1 MALFTDGTTSTLE
14 ELRGYESGLYDVAS
28 IEGIDLSQKLVL
40 AHQELE
46 VELTAH
52 FFREQPEQLGR
63 VVVTQP
69 LHLWH
74 IFQSLAL
81 TYRDAYNSHLNDR
94 YLGKWREYQR
104 MANWASRSLFETGV
118 GLIEEAVPKAAAPTV
133 RAVSGQG
140 AAAMYWT
147 RVAWVSAKGEEGC
160 PSEPAVLAAA
170 QGTVPEVEATEA
182 PANASGWNVYAGLS
196 IEDSRLQN
204 DLPIEI
210 GATWRLPLSGLAA
223 GRKAGNGQQPSSYV
237 RINRVLQRG

>member
-1 MALFTDGTTSTLE
+1 MALFTDGTISTLE

-40 AHQELE
+40 AHQELG
-46 VELTAH
+46 VELTAR

-81 TYRDAYNSHLNDR
+81 TYRDSYNSHLNDR

-104 MANWASRSLFETGV
+104 MADWASRNLFETGV
-118 GLIEEAVPKAAAPTV
+118 GLIEEAVAKAAAPTV

-140 AAAMYWT
+140 AAAMYWV

-170 QGTVPEVEATEA
+170 LGTVPEVEAVEA
-182 PANASGWNVYAGLS
+182 PANASGWNVYVGQS

-204 DLPIEI
+204 EQPIGI
-210 GATWRLPLSGLAA
+210 GATWRLPSSGLAA
-223 GRKAGNGQQPSSYV
+223 GRKAGQGQQPSSYV

>member
-1 MALFTDGTTSTLE
+1 MALFTDGAPSSLE

-40 AHQELE
+40 AHQELG
-46 VELTAH
+46 VELTAR
-52 FFREQPEQLGR
+52 FFAEQPEKLGR

-118 GLIEEAVPKAAAPTV
+118 GFIGEAVPKATAPTV

-140 AAAMYWT
+140 AAAMYWA
-147 RVAWVSAKGEEGC
+147 RVAWVSEQGEEGC

-170 QGTVPEVEATEA
+170 QGTVLEVEAVEA

-196 IEDSRLQN
+196 IEDNRLQN
-204 DLPIEI
+204 EQPIAI
-210 GATWRLPLSGLAA
+210 GATWRLPLAGLAA
-223 GRKAGNGQQPSSYV
+223 GRKAGNGQQPSSYE

>member
-14 ELRGYESGLYDVAS
+14 ELRGYESGLYEVAS
-28 IEGIDLSQKLVL
+28 IEGIDLSQKLFL
-40 AHQELE
+40 AHQELG
-46 VELTAH
+46 VELTAR

-81 TYRDAYNSHLNDR
+81 TYRDSYNSHLNDR

-104 MANWASRSLFETGV
+104 MANWASRNLFETGV

-133 RAVSGQG
+133 RVVSGQG
-140 AAAMYWT
+140 AAAMYWV
-147 RVAWVSAKGEEGC
+147 RVAWVSAKGDEGC
-160 PSEPAVLAAA
+160 PSEPAVLATA
-170 QGTVPEVEATEA
+170 QGTVPEVEAAEA
-182 PANASGWNVYAGLS
+182 PANAIGWNVYAGLS

-204 DLPIEI
+204 EQPIEI
-210 GATWRLPLSGLAA
+210 GATWRLPFTGLAA

>member
-14 ELRGYESGLYDVAS
+14 ELRGYENGLYDVAS
-28 IEGIDLSQKLVL
+28 IEGIDLSQKMVL
-40 AHQELE
+40 AQGELG
-46 VELTAH
+46 VELTAR

-74 IFQSLAL
+74 VFQSLAL

-118 GLIEEAVPKAAAPTV
+118 GLIEDAVPKAAVPTV
-133 RAVSGQG
+133 RAVVGEG

-147 RVAWVSAKGEEGC
+147 RVAWVNAKGEEGC
-160 PSEPAVLAAA
+160 PSEPAVLAAGL
-170 QGTVPEVEATEA
+170 GTVPEVEAGEA
-182 PANASGWNVYAGLS
+182 PANARGWNVYAGLS

-204 DLPIEI
+204 EQPIEI
-210 GATWRLPLSGLAA
+210 GATWRLSFSGLAA
-223 GRKAGNGQQPSSYV
+223 GKKAGNGQRPSSYV
-237 RINRVLQRG
+237 RIDRVLQRG